1 MDKTKQD
8 SQLSRMTYYQQKIAK
23 NISKSRIQIIDIMKS
38 LQSCV
43 ENGNHYKIN
52 PFSFEEIFE
61 LAKSDLNLIYLDT
74 TQKMMLLDISRE
86 VCGIVPL
93 HDFVIRGFILRAI
106 VNWQMS
112 YKQPII
118 VLTKMNR
125 LERFKIGVGILND
138 AKNLISK
145 GIYINTKKVKHLT
158 ICNMYQAMLDRYEE
172 LLSVQETV
180 RFLSGENYP
189 SFGDSQFISEGL
201 NIGV

>member
-1 MDKTKQD
+1 MEKTEQE
-8 SQLSRMTYYQQKIAK
+8 SQLSRMTYYQQKIADH
-23 NISKSRIQIIDIMKS
+23 ISKSRIQIIDLMKS

-43 ENGNHYKIN
+43 EISNHYKIN

-93 HDFVIRGFILRAI
+93 HDFIIRGFIFRAI
-106 VNWQMS
+106 RNWQMS
-112 YKQPII
+112 CKQPII

-125 LERFKIGVGILND
+125 LERFKIGVDILND

-145 GIYINTKKVKHLT
+145 GIYINNKKVKQLT
-158 ICNMYQAMLDRYEE
+158 ICNMYQTMLDRYEE
-172 LLSVQETV
+172 LLSVHETV
-180 RFLSGENYP
+180 RFLTGKNYP
-189 SFGDSQFISEGL
+189 SYGESQFISEGL